1 MKIVIIISR
10 KSTRNFEF
18 TNYNLKSRF
27 TAHPPSAWKK
37 TALRTKSSSRITILG
52 VITER
57 KNPQFLSWLKED
69 RRQELCWIQIY
80 EESARVNYLIMK

>member
-1 MKIVIIISR
+1 MIGCVRPYDSR
-10 KSTRNFEF
+10 ILYIK
-18 TNYNLKSRF
+18 LHQ
-27 TAHPPSAWKK
+27 HPPSAWKK

-80 EESARVNYLIMK
+80 EESARV